1 MQRYLDTP
9 VDEDRVSFPYK
20 NSGKTV
26 YQVELCR
33 YEDGFESKK
42 TLSRKRANLPPSWD
56 ETPLTTQRCSYRDF
70 RKLFDWNVITKPCK
84 HPPESLK
91 PNYKAR
97 EILKV
102 TTGVSEYNDRIGKLG
117 THVIENKL
125 HGEIKDAEYC
135 KIWGKIQ
142 LKNVGE
148 PYKVIPPYPTQT

>member
-1 MQRYLDTP
+1 MTNYCWY
-9 VDEDRVSFPYK
+9 F
-20 NSGKTV
+20 
-26 YQVELCR
+26 
-33 YEDGFESKK
+33 
-42 TLSRKRANLPPSWD
+42 
-56 ETPLTTQRCSYRDF
+56 
-70 RKLFDWNVITKPCK
+70 KLIFYCIFAD
-84 HPPESLK
+84 
-91 PNYKAR
+91 KAR

-135 KIWGKIQ
+135 KIWEKIQ